1 MITLQDLESAIKEC
15 EGQRN
20 PNSSTALK
28 LAAYYTIKNELY
40 PSTENP
46 PMIPGGYSY
55 APPPVGESS
64 VIDYDSDTDFG
75 KAVEGKET
83 TPVMA
88 IMDDLMTLLQS
99 AQPRLHRRI
108 VREIEN
114 L

>member
-20 PNSSTALK
+20 PSANTALK

-40 PSTENP
+40 PTTEQPIERGYSFAAP
-46 PMIPGGYSY
+46 PMSG
-55 APPPVGESS
+55 
-64 VIDYDSDTDFG
+64 IDYTSDTAFG
-75 KAVEGKET
+75 QAVNGKE
-83 TPVMA
+83 PASVMA
-88 IMDDLMTLLQS
+88 VLDDLMTVLES

-108 VREIEN
+108 VNAIQD

>member
-20 PNSSTALK
+20 PNANVALK

-40 PSTENP
+40 PSTESP

-55 APPPVGESS
+55 AAPPVEESS
-64 VIDYDSDTDFG
+64 VINYDSDTDFG

-83 TPVMA
+83 QPVMA

-99 AQPRLHRRI
+99 AQPRLHKRI

>member
-1 MITLQDLESAIKEC
+1 MIMLQDLEAAIKEC

-20 PNSSTALK
+20 PSSSTALK
-28 LAAYYTIKNELY
+28 LAAFYTIKNELY

-55 APPPVGESS
+55 AAPPVEESS
-64 VIDYDSDTDFG
+64 AIDYDSDTDFG

-83 TPVMA
+83 KPVMA

-108 VREIEN
+108 VREIEI

>member
-1 MITLQDLESAIKEC
+1 MITLHDLESAIKEC

-28 LAAYYTIKNELY
+28 LAAYYTIKNELF
-40 PSTENP
+40 PSSEST
-46 PMIPGGYSY
+46 PMISGGYSY
-55 APPPVGESS
+55 AAPPVEETS
-64 VIDYDSDTDFG
+64 VIDYHSDTDFG

-83 TPVMA
+83 QPVMA

>member
-20 PNSSTALK
+20 PNANVALK

-40 PSTENP
+40 PSAEKP
-46 PMIPGGYSY
+46 PLIDGGYSF
-55 APPPVGESS
+55 ASPPVAEQSM
-64 VIDYDSDTDFG
+64 IDYVSDTDFG
-75 KAVEGKET
+75 KTVDGKET
-83 TPVMA
+83 QPVMA

-99 AQPRLHRRI
+99 AQPRLYKRI
-108 VREIEN
+108 VREIEK